1 MKRALL
7 IPLVA
12 TVALAAA
19 PRSAGASPLPL
30 PLLGAEVTQRFAIEQ
45 SRTRLDLLLLP
56 RGVLDELV
64 RWQCGL
70 RDLAHTASVRLAALA
85 SGGPVQI
92 PDVRVLT
99 TEPVLNTESSGFGW
113 RNDPFRHRA
122 KFHAGSDLRG
132 KHGTPVLAAGAG
144 VVKQVGWY
152 GGYGNY
158 IQIDHGGGVATA
170 YAHLQRF
177 LVKPGD
183 VVIAGQAV
191 GRMGATGRTTG
202 VHLHFE
208 VRLDGRPV
216 DPVMA
221 MTVARLRRE
230 SPLAGA
236 IASFA
241 LSPELQ
247 SERTSAVDPPK
258 QAASKQA
265 APKTQPAAPSK
276 REGRPDRPGRVKVV
290 RPVS

>member
-1 MKRALL
+1 MKRALHIL
-7 IPLVA
+7 IA
-12 TVALAAA
+12 TAALAGAS
-19 PRSAGASPLPL
+19 RSAGASPLPL
-30 PLLGAEVTQRFAIEQ
+30 PLLGAELTQRFAMEQ

-56 RGVLDELV
+56 RGAVDELV

-85 SGGPVQI
+85 ASGPVQI
-92 PDVRVLT
+92 PDVSVLT

-113 RNDPFRHRA
+113 RDDPFRHRA

-183 VVIAGQAV
+183 VVIAGQAI
-191 GRMGATGRTTG
+191 GRMGSTGRATGP
-202 VHLHFE
+202 HLHFE
-208 VRLDGRPV
+208 VRLEGRPV

-230 SPLAGA
+230 SPIAGA
-236 IASFA
+236 IASFS

-247 SERTSAVDPPK
+247 SDRTSVIDPPK
-258 QAASKQA
+258 RGPS
-265 APKTQPAAPSK
+265 KTQPAAPSK
-276 REGRPDRPGRVKVV
+276 REGRPDRPGRVKIAK
-290 RPVS
+290 PVS